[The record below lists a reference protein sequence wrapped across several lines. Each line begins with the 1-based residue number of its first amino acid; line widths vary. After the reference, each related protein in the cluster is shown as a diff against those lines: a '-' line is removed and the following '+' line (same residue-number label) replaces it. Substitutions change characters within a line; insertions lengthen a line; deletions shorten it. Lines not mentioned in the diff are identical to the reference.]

1 MNRAAGIGFALISA
15 LSFSTLGLFAKFI
28 YAAGFSIS
36 QTLAWR
42 FSVAALLLW
51 IITLVRGAHRRPA
64 REYRS
69 ALLLGVLGFSPQA
82 GLYFVTVR
90 YLDPG
95 LTGLLL
101 YLYPAFVVV
110 FSALFLKKAPRKAQ
124 LVALVLSL
132 AGCALTLWTRGDYPL
147 IGYLFGLS
155 VALSYAAYL
164 TAGERVLASLDP
176 VFATTC
182 VMSAAAVVY
191 WIMTLAGGSVRFPV
205 DAGAVAGILGVAI
218 AGTLMPVIC
227 LFEAMRRIGASDAA
241 LVSTVEP
248 LATIALSAWLLGE
261 RLTGTQW
268 AGGALILCSVAAL
281 NAPKGMRLRPKR
293 AS

>member
-132 AGCALTLWTRGDYPL
+132 AGCALTLWTRGD
-147 IGYLFGLS
+147 
-155 VALSYAAYL
+155 
-164 TAGERVLASLDP
+164 
-176 VFATTC
+176 
-182 VMSAAAVVY
+182 
-191 WIMTLAGGSVRFPV
+191 
-205 DAGAVAGILGVAI
+205 
-218 AGTLMPVIC
+218 
-227 LFEAMRRIGASDAA
+227 
-241 LVSTVEP
+241 
-248 LATIALSAWLLGE
+248 
-261 RLTGTQW
+261 
-268 AGGALILCSVAAL
+268 
-281 NAPKGMRLRPKR
+281 
-293 AS
+293 